1 MLTGKH
7 ARRSRAMKETS
18 ILIDLDHQQLSAFI
32 EALEDLEKSG
42 KISYRPRSYHPRSR
56 GPYNSWAS
64 PGVRRRG
71 EMSPAAVVF
80 CVAAAILFFVVCGL
94 IGAK

>member
-1 MLTGKH
+1 
-7 ARRSRAMKETS
+7 MKY
-18 ILIDLDHQQLSAFI
+18 
-32 EALEDLEKSG
+32 SG
-42 KISYRPRSYHPRSR
+42 KIASWPRNYRRSR

-80 CVAAAILFFVVCGL
+80 CVAAAMLFFAVYAL